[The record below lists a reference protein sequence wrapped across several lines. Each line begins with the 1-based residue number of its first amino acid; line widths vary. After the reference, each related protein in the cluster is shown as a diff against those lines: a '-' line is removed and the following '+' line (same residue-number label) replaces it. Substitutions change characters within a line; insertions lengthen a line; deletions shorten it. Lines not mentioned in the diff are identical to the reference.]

1 MAAILNELQRNG
13 ISHANIKYLC
23 FLLSLFIVRW
33 FVAWIFHGPARMMEN
48 KNAFLVRANYKKYL
62 LGGIMFLP
70 LEWHTDHHS
79 GDTID
84 KVEKGSRGL
93 YNYASES
100 FRVINLMVYLAGA
113 IITLAFFDI
122 GASVITFVMMIL
134 TLTLIMKFD
143 KILVAQYRQLNRF
156 ENGISEKIVD
166 VVTNITTVVILRIEK
181 LLVKSIS
188 GKMMEP
194 LDLFLRNNR
203 LNEIKWCLVSLNTK
217 IMLVLVLGYYF
228 YARLYWGLPWLAGTF
243 IALYTYTDN
252 IAETFFNFAGI
263 YGNILQQRASVSN
276 SEELA
281 SGFNGIVNGNNDNGG
296 KHWGKIEINSLNF
309 SYRTDEN
316 ADLHLDDISLSIK
329 RGEKIALIGATG
341 SGKTTLLKV
350 IRELYKPQTA
360 SVFADGKKLTGGF
373 GAISSEI
380 TLIPQEPE
388 IFATTILENITLGVD
403 HEMQEVR
410 KFTDMAR
417 FTEVADNLPRE
428 FNSSIKEKGVNLS
441 GGEKQRLALARGLLA
456 CADKSIVLLDEPTSS
471 IDVATELSIYQ
482 NIFQDFCDKSIVASV
497 HRLHLLPMFD
507 NIYFFSEGKILASG
521 SFGELLESSAEF
533 KELWNK
539 YQNMVQDLQD
549 RA

>member
-1 MAAILNELQRNG
+1 M
-13 ISHANIKYLC
+13 
-23 FLLSLFIVRW
+23 
-33 FVAWIFHGPARMMEN
+33 
-48 KNAFLVRANYKKYL
+48 
-62 LGGIMFLP
+62 
-70 LEWHTDHHS
+70 
-79 GDTID
+79 
-84 KVEKGSRGL
+84 
-93 YNYASES
+93 
-100 FRVINLMVYLAGA
+100 
-113 IITLAFFDI
+113 
-122 GASVITFVMMIL
+122 
-134 TLTLIMKFD
+134 
-143 KILVAQYRQLNRF
+143 
-156 ENGISEKIVD
+156 
-166 VVTNITTVVILRIEK
+166 
-181 LLVKSIS
+181 
-188 GKMMEP
+188 
-194 LDLFLRNNR
+194 
-203 LNEIKWCLVSLNTK
+203 
-217 IMLVLVLGYYF
+217 
-228 YARLYWGLPWLAGTF
+228 
-243 IALYTYTDN
+243 
-252 IAETFFNFAGI
+252 
-263 YGNILQQRASVSN
+263 
-276 SEELA
+276 
-281 SGFNGIVNGNNDNGG
+281 
-296 KHWGKIEINSLNF
+296 
-309 SYRTDEN
+309 
-316 ADLHLDDISLSIK
+316 
-329 RGEKIALIGATG
+329 
-341 SGKTTLLKV
+341 KV